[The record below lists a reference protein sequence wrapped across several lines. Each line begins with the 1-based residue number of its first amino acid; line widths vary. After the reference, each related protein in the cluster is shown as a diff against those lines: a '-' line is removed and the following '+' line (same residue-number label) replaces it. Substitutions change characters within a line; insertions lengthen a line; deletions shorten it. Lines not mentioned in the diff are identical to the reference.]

1 MKKRIALI
9 VLMLTICM
17 AFSSCAVEET
27 TDVSTTGLI
36 TEDEEINWVLRDDLY
51 DYSGYDIDKYSVH
64 VLSSCDCTIGPV
76 EYGTWY
82 KFYDKERYANVAPE
96 EILTVTINGQE
107 YTGFDPWT
115 RNDYRNYFPQHRY
128 SIEIDGVRSGTFAVD
143 DRGKVIGFSAPKNQG
158 ETTEVCSEEECIDK
172 AKKFIEEISG
182 EEKIDWSYYK
192 ITASLREDLS
202 EYFIEIK
209 KYIDDFETT
218 ERLIV
223 YISLSGR
230 VTRFS
235 STMFGRI
242 PNDIDL
248 SVFDMETVKMSA
260 YNKLDDAY
268 KYFIKV
274 RYELAE
280 PIVSVL
286 WDGTPC
292 LIYETNT
299 FVKAKEDGVTYG
311 ELVSLVVIPN
321 N

>member
-1 MKKRIALI
+1 MKKAVLI
-9 VLMLTICM
+9 ILLLAICM
-17 AFSSCAVEET
+17 AFSSCAVKET
-27 TDVSTTGLI
+27 SDVTTTGFI
-36 TEDEEINWVLRDDLY
+36 TGDEEINWVLRDDLY
-51 DYSGYDIDKYSVH
+51 DYSGYDIDKYTVH

-82 KFYDKERYANVAPE
+82 KFYDKERYANVVPE

-115 RNDYRNYFPQHRY
+115 RNRNRNYFPQHEY
-128 SIEIDGVRSGTFAVD
+128 SIETDGVRSGRFVVD
-143 DRGKVIGFSAPKNQG
+143 DQGKVIGFSAPKNQE
-158 ETTEVCSEEECIDK
+158 ETTEVCTEEECIAK

-192 ITASLREDLS
+192 ITATLSENAS

-209 KYIDDFETT
+209 KYIDGFETM

-223 YISLSGR
+223 YVRLSGC
-230 VTRFS
+230 VTKFS

-248 SVFDMETVKMSA
+248 SMFDMETIKMSV

-274 RYELAE
+274 RYELSD

-292 LIYETNT
+292 LIYDTNT

-311 ELVSLVVIPN
+311 ELVSIIVIPN